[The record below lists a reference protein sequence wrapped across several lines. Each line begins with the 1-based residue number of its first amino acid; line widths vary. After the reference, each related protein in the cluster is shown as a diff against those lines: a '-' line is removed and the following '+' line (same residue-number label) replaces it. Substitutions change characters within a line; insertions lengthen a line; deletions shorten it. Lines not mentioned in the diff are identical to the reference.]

1 MSEFLESPPSVIL
14 DCGSY
19 HLRAGYGGE
28 KGPRLDVPTLV
39 GHPRHWG
46 VAMAAGM
53 NESEVG
59 EEALVKRG
67 MLSVQTPIKN
77 GLVQSWD
84 EIEKLWSHIIFSELR
99 VTPESHCFLTTQP
112 VNSPASQQEKTLELM
127 METFH
132 VHSLFLGT
140 SQTMSLYAYGLT
152 TGVVLDSGKDVSLAV
167 PIHEGYALGRHVT
180 KSPVAGQVLTNY
192 LGSLLKEEGYSFG
205 TAAELTVLNRAKE
218 ELCYVRPSFS
228 LSNPGETWRSS
239 AFQSSNSGNNDLDEE
254 DFEGG
259 ADSTTRGTFML
270 PDGQEIPLSTHR
282 YATPEVLFN
291 FSILGNS
298 REFDPPY
305 KVRTEMGEIFEPSF
319 EKGISWLPFAAINL
333 CEPTLRSKLYSNI
346 VIAGNNLAFPGARN
360 RIENEVIQ
368 LYRENHTS
376 EAVVPIHIRDTVS
389 RGYSAWI
396 GGSILARMT
405 MFPHL
410 AISRKEYEEEG
421 LRVVHCKSL

>member
-1 MSEFLESPPSVIL
+1 MADFLESPPSVIL
-14 DCGSY
+14 DCGSH

-28 KGPRLDVPTLV
+28 KGPRLDVVSLV
-39 GHPRHWG
+39 GHPRHRG
-46 VAMAAGM
+46 VAIAAGM
-53 NESEVG
+53 NGSEVG

-67 MLSVQTPIKN
+67 MLSVQTPIKD
-77 GLVQSWD
+77 GLVQNWD

-99 VTPESHCFLTTQP
+99 VTPESHCFLTTQT

-140 SQTMSLYAYGLT
+140 SQTMSLYSYGMT
-152 TGVVLDSGKDVSLAV
+152 TGVVLDSGKDATLAV

-180 KSPVAGQVLTNY
+180 KSPVAGQILTNY

-218 ELCYVRPSFS
+218 ELCYVRPSYS
-228 LSNPGETWRSS
+228 SSQLGETARSS
-239 AFQSSNSGNNDLDEE
+239 AFPSSNSCDHESKDDDLEYS
-254 DFEGG
+254 DFSRGG
-259 ADSTTRGTFML
+259 GTFML

-282 YATPEVLFN
+282 YATTEVLFN
-291 FSILGNS
+291 FSLLSSTG
-298 REFDPPY
+298 EFEPKY
-305 KVRTEMGEIFEPSF
+305 KVRTEMGDIFEPSF
-319 EKGISWLPFAAINL
+319 DKGISWLPFTAINL
-333 CEPTLRSKLYSNI
+333 CEPTLRHKLYSSI
-346 VIAGNNLAFPGARN
+346 VIAGNNLAFPGARS
-360 RIENEVIQ
+360 RIESEIVQ

-376 EAVVPIHIRDTVS
+376 EAVVPIHIHDTVS